1 MEKSDGSNQQE
12 ALIKL
17 LDHIQLLTIFVQT
30 VQPFVGGGENPAV
43 RYWGEVFKALSDVLT
58 GFMDFVP
65 VLERICRC
73 WRHMVISYRTTMTPL
88 LPQMADML
96 ASGFQ
101 ASREGCF
108 LWATGAILREFSED
122 REQVDANITESI
134 YKFFESQ
141 ATTFLQLM
149 SSIQPKEQADLIEDF
164 FRLLVDALCYYPA
177 RLILSGEMLTHIF
190 DAAIYALVL
199 EQRDPLVITLHFLL
213 DLLSYAGDNPA
224 TSVHTLAPDVAATLR
239 STVRALIMN
248 RGEQLVK
255 RILAGMMLTFPKDCF
270 ADGSS
275 VLLELFRL
283 FPQQTTQWVDHTIG
297 LLPPGTVSP
306 AEAQRLMTKIKSRLD
321 GGDPSNIRQVRALL
335 QDFTNNYRRR
345 NVAPRDG
352 LGQLSGER
360 FRFPG

>member
-1 MEKSDGSNQQE
+1 M
-12 ALIKL
+12 
-17 LDHIQLLTIFVQT
+17 
-30 VQPFVGGGENPAV
+30 VQPYVNGGENPAV
-43 RYWGEVFKALSDVLT
+43 KYWEGQFDTLSKVLT

-73 WRHMVISYRTTMTPL
+73 WRHMVISYRTAMTPL
-88 LPQMADML
+88 LGPMADML
-96 ASGFQ
+96 AKGFQ

-122 REQVDANITESI
+122 RDQVDANITENI
-134 YKFFESQ
+134 YKFFVSQ
-141 ATTFLQLM
+141 ATTFLQVM
-149 SSIQPKEQADLIEDF
+149 SSVQPKEQPDLVEDF

-190 DAAIYALVL
+190 DAAIYSLLL

-224 TSVHTLAPDVAATLR
+224 TSVHTLAPDVAVSLR
-239 STVRALIMN
+239 STVRTLITN

-255 RILAGMMLTFPKDCF
+255 RIMAGMMLTFPKDCF

-275 VLLELFRL
+275 VLLDLFRQ
-283 FPQQTTQWVDHTIG
+283 FPEQTTEWVDHTIR

-306 AEAQRLMTKIKSRLD
+306 AEAERLMTKIKSRLQ